1 MAKTTKKP
9 STVVSDGNDKIG
21 NTPNVSLLPIITCPK
36 GVPCAGKC
44 YCQKALRTYPEVLKK
59 WHANTVKWMNDP
71 AGFRD
76 DVEEQLK
83 KRKPEYFRWF
93 VAGDIP
99 DARFLTMMKNIAA
112 SFPGTRFLA
121 FTKRYEFFG
130 TFIPGVDHFQ
140 WYSREFMH
148 IPDNL
153 TIVLSRWGSWKQELW
168 DRQTKL
174 EFPTSAVI
182 FPSGFVI
189 PAPTPGR
196 SGEFHCSGKCEGC
209 RLCWKLDPGE
219 IVYFEEH

>member
-1 MAKTTKKP
+1 MTKTTKKP

-21 NTPNVSLLPIITCPK
+21 KTPNVSLLPIITCSK

-44 YCQKALRTYPEVLKK
+44 YCLKALRTYSEVLKK
-59 WHANTVKWMNDP
+59 WNANTMKWITDP
-71 AGFRD
+71 IGFQA
-76 DVEEQLK
+76 DVEKQLEE
-83 KRKPEYFRWF
+83 RKPEYFRWF

-140 WYSREFMH
+140 WYSREFMN
-148 IPDNL
+148 IPFNL

-168 DRQTKL
+168 NQQTKL
-174 EFPTSAVI
+174 EFPTSSVI
-182 FPSGFVI
+182 FKNSVLDTA
-189 PAPTPGR
+189 PAGR
-196 SGEFHCSGKCEGC
+196 SGEFFCSGKCEGC